1 MVLFVVSVTIEKLL
15 RSCGDIENI
24 FVLMR
29 SKKGKDTRT
38 RLKEILDDF
47 VSTSVNLITYNKT

>member
-47 VSTSVNLITYNKT
+47 VST